1 MGRFFISAC
10 NPTFSK
16 VVLGG
21 YRIEKTELKFTINGE
36 TVCADVAE
44 TTTEEFCKT
53 FILKAPVT
61 PEALRFEF
69 QGEEPEIYEIEVLK

>member
-1 MGRFFISAC
+1 M
-10 NPTFSK
+10 
-16 VVLGG
+16 
-21 YRIEKTELKFTINGE
+21 NGE